1 MPEAS
6 TLTIF
11 TLLPAALLYL
21 VAAGRQLTAG
31 QANAPASPHLIGL
44 VALFLHFIGLSS
56 ALLVNHSLSS
66 SFFDALSF
74 TALIVV
80 IATLSAQWKQPTR
93 IILVPLYSLS
103 ALFILLSLF
112 LGHYRPIEAPSY
124 GVLLHVIS
132 SITAYALLC
141 AAALYAALLWFT
153 DHHLRGHDKLWSNAL
168 PPLQQTES
176 TLFRLITSGWLLLT
190 LAIISGLVS
199 FENFFAQHL
208 AHKTAF
214 SLLSWLL
221 FSILLVGHR
230 LSGWRGRFAANWTLG
245 GFAALV
251 LAYLGSKFVLD
262 ILLHKL

>member
-11 TLLPAALLYL
+11 TLLPAAVLYL
-21 VAAGRQLTAG
+21 AAAGRQFTADEAK
-31 QANAPASPHLIGL
+31 QSAPHLIGL
-44 VALFLHFIGLSS
+44 IALILHFIGLSS
-56 ALLVNHSLSS
+56 ALLVHHSLSS

-80 IATLSAQWKQPTR
+80 IATLSAQWKHPTR

-112 LGHYRPIEAPSY
+112 LGHYHPIEAPSY

-141 AAALYAALLWFT
+141 AAALYGALLWFT
-153 DHHLRGHDKLWSNAL
+153 DHHLRSHNNLWSNAL

-176 TLFRLITSGWLLLT
+176 TLFRLLTSGWLLLT

-214 SLLSWLL
+214 SILSWLL
-221 FSILLVGHR
+221 FSILLTGHR
-230 LSGWRGRFAANWTLG
+230 VSGWRGRFAANWTLG

-251 LAYLGSKFVLD
+251 LAYWGSKFVLD
-262 ILLHKL
+262 VLLNKL